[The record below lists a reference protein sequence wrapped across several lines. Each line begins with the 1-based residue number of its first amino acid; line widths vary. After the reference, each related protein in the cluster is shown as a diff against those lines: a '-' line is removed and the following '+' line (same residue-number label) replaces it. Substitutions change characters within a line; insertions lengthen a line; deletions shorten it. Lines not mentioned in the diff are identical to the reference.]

1 MLGDWELDRLMDESL
16 VDWAVLIQDARLR
29 QLRLLVGEDHHHHTV
44 WTVQTFRKGL
54 RYVRRLSKEPV
65 MSTLV
70 AQTYVP
76 DESTSLAEV
85 HGFLEAHAER
95 RGEAP
100 KPRYLL
106 VGAGEGEQ
114 VELPRTVYQVLVQV
128 VAALA
133 AGKAVTVS
141 PTEPQLTTQQAADLL
156 GVSRPTV
163 VRLIESGELVA
174 ERIGNRRRLLLGEV
188 LAYRERRRA
197 RQYAFLAATAVDLD
211 DEDNPAEM
219 IERLREARRRAAGE
233 RQG

>member
-1 MLGDWELDRLMDESL
+1 
-16 VDWAVLIQDARLR
+16 
-29 QLRLLVGEDHHHHTV
+29 
-44 WTVQTFRKGL
+44 
-54 RYVRRLSKEPV
+54 
-65 MSTLV
+65 
-70 AQTYVP
+70 
-76 DESTSLAEV
+76 
-85 HGFLEAHAER
+85 
-95 RGEAP
+95 
-100 KPRYLL
+100 
-106 VGAGEGEQ
+106 
-114 VELPRTVYQVLVQV
+114 VLVQV

-219 IERLREARRRAAGE
+219 IERLREARRRAAEE